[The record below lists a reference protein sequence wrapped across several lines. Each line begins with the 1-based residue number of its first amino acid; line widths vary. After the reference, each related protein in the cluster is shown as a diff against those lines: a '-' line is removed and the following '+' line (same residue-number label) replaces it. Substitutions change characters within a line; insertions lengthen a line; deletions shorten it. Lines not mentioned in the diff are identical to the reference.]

1 MKENQK
7 NSHNYLLKLFAYSVI
22 GMLCLASLTILAQ
35 RVAGNKPVTIKTEP
49 DKMGSITGFTTQ
61 KSIYE
66 ETLKDVYKDVF
77 LIGAAVT
84 PAITSGTDKASQDI
98 VIKHF
103 NSITVENVMKA
114 ALINPQPG
122 VYNWVPAGN
131 YVAFGEKN
139 KMFII
144 GHTLV
149 WHNQVPS
156 WFFTN
161 AEGKPNTKGEQI
173 ERLRSHIEA
182 VAGRYAGR
190 VHAWDVVNEVIDN
203 DGSYR
208 ATTWVNAVGNG
219 DTLVKYA
226 FKFAAQ
232 YAPDTELYYNDFNAW
247 RPSKRDGIVRMIKML
262 QKEGVRIDGVG
273 IQGHWGL
280 NYPKTKYIED
290 AIDAYAACGVKV
302 MITELDVDV
311 LPLTKEG
318 QVIGQGM
325 ADKQFQLEEFKTFL
339 DPYQKGLPDSMQKV
353 LANRYAELFS
363 IFYKRRNKI
372 ARVTLWGI
380 HDGMSWKNDYPI
392 PGRTNY
398 PLLWDRQ
405 RKPKPAFYAVLNVLS
420 QFNH

>member
-1 MKENQK
+1 MRRNL
-7 NSHNYLLKLFAYSVI
+7 NARFIKLFRNSSLLVLTFVSVQ
-22 GMLCLASLTILAQ
+22 GLTQPA
-35 RVAGNKPVTIKTEP
+35 NS
-49 DKMGSITGFTTQ
+49 DK
-61 KSIYE
+61 
-66 ETLKDVYKDVF
+66 TLKDTYRGAF
-77 LIGAAVT
+77 LMGVAVT
-84 PAITSGTDKASQDI
+84 PAITSGADKASQDI

-122 VYNWVPAGN
+122 VYNWGPADD
-131 YVAFGEKN
+131 YVAFGERN

-149 WHNQVPS
+149 WHNQVPP

-161 AEGKPNTKGEQI
+161 TEGKPNTKEQQL
-173 ERLRSHIEA
+173 ERLRTHIQA

-190 VHAWDVVNEVIDN
+190 VNAWDVVNEVMGE
-203 DGSYR
+203 DGNYR
-208 ATTWVNAVGNG
+208 STSWVNAVGNG

-232 YAPDTELYYNDFNAW
+232 YAPNTELYYNDFNAW

-262 QKEGVRIDGVG
+262 QKEGIRIDGVG
-273 IQGHWGL
+273 MQGHWGL
-280 NYPKTKYIED
+280 DYPKTKYIED

-318 QVIGQGM
+318 QIIGQGM

-339 DPYQKGLPDSMQKV
+339 DPYQKGLPDNMQKS
-353 LANRYAELFS
+353 LADRYAELFS
-363 IFYKRRNKI
+363 IFYKRRDKI
-372 ARVTLWGI
+372 ARVTLWGVQ
-380 HDGMSWKNDYPI
+380 DGMSWKNDYPI
-392 PGRTNY
+392 PNRTNY

-405 RKPKPAFYAVLNVLS
+405 RKPKPALDAVLNVPS
-420 QFNH
+420 QLKH